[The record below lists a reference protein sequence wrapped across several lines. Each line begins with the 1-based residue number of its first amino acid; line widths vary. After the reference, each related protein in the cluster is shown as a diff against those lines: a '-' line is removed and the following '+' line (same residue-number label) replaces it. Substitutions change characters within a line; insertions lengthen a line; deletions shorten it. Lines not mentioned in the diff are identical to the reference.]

1 LEDCSNLISHGEIAN
16 MWSAEEKEEIFRS
29 IQYEDKEVGIYDKE
43 VIVSQYF
50 VERMR

>member
-1 LEDCSNLISHGEIAN
+1 

-29 IQYEDKEVGIYDKE
+29 IQYEAKEVGIYDKE

-50 VERMR
+50 VERMK